1 MAEFQSLDTIP
12 VSWEAI
18 KVSEGYRVKDNSW
31 VRRLPGY
38 PGQASHFGNGIIRG
52 ERRWR
57 YIKDGWRL
65 GSRAGTQSCL
75 VLLITINTLAGFL
88 EFKMFFG
95 GGRGTINQ

>member
-1 MAEFQSLDTIP
+1 MPEFQSLDAIP
-12 VSWEAI
+12 VSWDGI
-18 KVSEGYRVKDNSW
+18 KVSEGYRVKNNSW

-38 PGQASHFGNGIIRG
+38 PGQTSHFGNGIIRG
-52 ERRWR
+52 ERRW
-57 YIKDGWRL
+57 DGWRL

-75 VLLITINTLAGFL
+75 VLLITINILPGFL